1 MQNVL
6 FVLYYNFRANSAVHV
21 HHFANRLVAQGLDC
35 AVAVPQNK
43 DTIAILDQPSYAITE
58 FSEIDQLKSLFPN
71 GRGPDIVHAWTPR
84 EVVRLYCEQLRE
96 RYDFKLF
103 VHLED
108 NEEHLLEM
116 SFQKPYQELVA
127 HCPTAFPTH
136 FSHPVNYRQFLE
148 AADGVTIIID
158 RLQAFV
164 PQATPTLVLYPGADV
179 DQFFPRERDPELA
192 AELGIPLNSA
202 VLCYTGNVHPANA
215 REVRSLYLAVA
226 MLNREGFPTVLVRTG
241 QDSFNFLGEDDRWA
255 KKCSIELGFVDRSSL
270 PNILALADVLVQ
282 PGRADAFNDY
292 RFPSKLPEFLAMGK
306 PVILPATNIGLQM
319 QHMQEA
325 MVLPIV
331 DGLQIAEAVKR
342 LLNDKDLYDTLSY
355 GALDFAKNHLSWSK
369 SSEKLKLFYETVSKH
384 EYAEARACSDST
396 SSIVG

>member
-6 FVLYYNFRANSAVHV
+6 FVLYYNFRANSAVHI
-21 HHFANRLVAQGLDC
+21 HHFANNLVAQGLSC

-43 DTIAILDQPSYAITE
+43 DSICILDQPLYTTTE
-58 FSEIDQLKSLFPN
+58 FSEIDQLKNLFPD

-96 RYDFKLF
+96 HYHFKLF

-108 NEEHLLEM
+108 NEEHLLEK
-116 SFQKPYQELVA
+116 SLQKPYQDLVT
-127 HCPTAFPTH
+127 HCPAALPTH
-136 FSHPVNYRQFLE
+136 FSHPLNYRKFLE
-148 AADGVTIIID
+148 TADGITIIID
-158 RLQAFV
+158 RLKEFV
-164 PQATPTLVLYPGADV
+164 PKATPTLVLYPGADV
-179 DQFFPRERDPELA
+179 DSFFPRERDPELV

-215 REVRSLYLAVA
+215 CEVRSLYLAVA
-226 MLNREGFPTVLVRTG
+226 MLNREGYPTVLVRTG

-270 PNILALADVLVQ
+270 PNILALADILVQ
-282 PGRADAFNDY
+282 PGRADAFNNY

-319 QHMQEA
+319 QHMKEA
-325 MVLPIV
+325 MILPIV
-331 DGLQIAEAVKR
+331 DGLHIGESVKR
-342 LLNDKDLYDTLSY
+342 LLNDKDLYDTLSH
-355 GALDFAKNHLSWSK
+355 GALNFAKKHLSWSK
-369 SSEKLKLFYETVSKH
+369 SSEKLKLFYETVSKN
-384 EYAEARACSDST
+384 EYAEASTCSDST
-396 SSIVG
+396 SSIAG